1 MLKSVTLCAK
11 SRCIW
16 SAAWMNNHNPHI
28 ALGYDYLFMPYK
40 PEHNVIDMGL
50 LFTDVEPGKK
60 KKQFCYF
67 CYTKVLFES
76 QSVTNQ
82 GAISD

>member
-1 MLKSVTLCAK
+1 
-11 SRCIW
+11 
-16 SAAWMNNHNPHI
+16 MNNHNPHI

-60 KKQFCYF
+60 KKAVLLFLLYKSPFWESECYKSGGHF
-67 CYTKVLFES
+67 WLTHWGLNKM
-76 QSVTNQ
+76 
-82 GAISD
+82 AHIW